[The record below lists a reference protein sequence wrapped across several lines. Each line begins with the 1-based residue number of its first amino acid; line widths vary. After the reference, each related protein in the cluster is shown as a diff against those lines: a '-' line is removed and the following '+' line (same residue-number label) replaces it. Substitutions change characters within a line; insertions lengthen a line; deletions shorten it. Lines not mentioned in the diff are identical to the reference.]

1 MGRVFDDLGHVGKA
15 VKPIGL
21 RVYEPGAL
29 PDPGQCAHAL
39 IVVNDRSDG
48 VPRARLMLS
57 NGASWDPLA
66 FTFDRQ
72 AGVMPTTVD
81 VTPIIRQA
89 VSEQLPALVQVQQ
102 PAMRVIS
109 PAPSSDAPSIAH
121 IRQEHQQTLQIVAA
135 LLDRVAVLEER
146 LAFVEQHG
154 ATTQLEMRVS

>member
-1 MGRVFDDLGHVGKA
+1 MARVFEDLGHCGKA
-15 VKPIGL
+15 TKPLGL

-29 PDPGQCAHAL
+29 PDPAQSPNAL
-39 IVVNDRSDG
+39 IAINDRSDG
-48 VPRARLMLS
+48 VPRARLAMS
-57 NGASWDPLA
+57 NGASWDMVAL
-66 FTFDRQ
+66 TIDRP

-109 PAPSSDAPSIAH
+109 PAPSSDAPAIAH
-121 IRQEHQQTLQIVAA
+121 LRQEHQQTLDLMASLIE
-135 LLDRVAVLEER
+135 RVAVLEER

>member
-1 MGRVFDDLGHVGKA
+1 MARVLEDVGHCGKA
-15 VKPIGL
+15 TKPIAL

-57 NGASWDPLA
+57 NGASWDPFA
-66 FTFDRQ
+66 FTFDK
-72 AGVMPTTVD
+72 ASGVMPTTVD

-109 PAPSSDAPSIAH
+109 PAPSSDAPAIAH
-121 IRQEHQQTLQIVAA
+121 LRQEHQQA
-135 LLDRVAVLEER
+135 LDIMASLLERVAVLEER